1 MIQKRT
7 TEPSKNSVHAPWIHA
22 AGILTALWLM
32 IVFLITAVEAVA
44 YWTPGYYKMEY
55 EKYQVLDDLP
65 EMTMDDLLSV
75 TDEMM
80 AYLRGNREDL
90 HVFTT
95 MGGEYREFFN
105 AREIAHMEDVR
116 GLFLGGLWLR
126 RIGLMFTLAFA
137 ALLYFWKRGRKD
149 RSAYLARAVPGSLC
163 AGTGVFFAACLALA
177 AVISTDFSRYF
188 VVFHHIFFDND
199 LWILDPDTDRY
210 AHQHRARGVLYGYG
224 SADRHCFCHI
234 RDHFLRSLPV
244 PLAQGAESR
253 GKRGKLILYLC
264 FDFLYND
271 PKATKW
277 GLFIYEI

>member
-95 MGGEYREFFN
+95 MGG
-105 AREIAHMEDVR
+105 
-116 GLFLGGLWLR
+116 LWLR

-199 LWILDPDTDRY
+199 LWILDPNTDMLINIVPEAFFMDTALRI
-210 AHQHRARGVLYGYG
+210 AIVFAIFVTIFFGACL
-224 SADRHCFCHI
+224 
-234 RDHFLRSLPV
+234 FLWLKGRK
-244 PLAQGAESR
+244 AAEK
-253 GKRGKLILYLC
+253 GG
-264 FDFLYND
+264 N
-271 PKATKW
+271 
-277 GLFIYEI
+277 

>member
-95 MGGEYREFFN
+95 MDGEYREFFN
-105 AREIAHMEDVR
+105 RCV
-116 GLFLGGLWLR
+116 
-126 RIGLMFTLAFA
+126 
-137 ALLYFWKRGRKD
+137 
-149 RSAYLARAVPGSLC
+149 
-163 AGTGVFFAACLALA
+163 
-177 AVISTDFSRYF
+177 
-188 VVFHHIFFDND
+188 
-199 LWILDPDTDRY
+199 
-210 AHQHRARGVLYGYG
+210 
-224 SADRHCFCHI
+224 
-234 RDHFLRSLPV
+234 
-244 PLAQGAESR
+244 
-253 GKRGKLILYLC
+253 
-264 FDFLYND
+264 
-271 PKATKW
+271 
-277 GLFIYEI
+277 

>member
-149 RSAYLARAVPGSLC
+149 RSAYLARAVPAPSAQGPAFFSPPAWHWPPSYPQTFPGISLFSTISFLTTTFGSWILTQIC
-163 AGTGVFFAACLALA
+163 S
-177 AVISTDFSRYF
+177 STSCPRRS
-188 VVFHHIFFDND
+188 
-199 LWILDPDTDRY
+199 LWIRLC
-210 AHQHRARGVLYGYG
+210 G
-224 SADRHCFCHI
+224 SPL
-234 RDHFLRSLPV
+234 FLPHS
-244 PLAQGAESR
+244 
-253 GKRGKLILYLC
+253 
-264 FDFLYND
+264 
-271 PKATKW
+271 
-277 GLFIYEI
+277 

>member
-80 AYLRGNREDL
+80 AYLRGNR
-90 HVFTT
+90 
-95 MGGEYREFFN
+95 
-105 AREIAHMEDVR
+105 EDVR

-199 LWILDPDTDRY
+199 LWILDPDTDMLINIVPEAFFMDTALRI
-210 AHQHRARGVLYGYG
+210 AIVFATFVTIFFGACL
-224 SADRHCFCHI
+224 
-234 RDHFLRSLPV
+234 FLWLKGRK
-244 PLAQGAESR
+244 AAEK
-253 GKRGKLILYLC
+253 GG
-264 FDFLYND
+264 N
-271 PKATKW
+271 
-277 GLFIYEI
+277 

>member
-95 MGGEYREFFN
+95 MGEEYREFFN

-137 ALLYFWKRGRKD
+137 ALLYFWKRGVRTGAHTWPGQSPAPSAQGPAFFSPPAWHWPPSYPQTFPGISLFSTISFLTTTFGSWILTQICSSTSYPR
-149 RSAYLARAVPGSLC
+149 RS
-163 AGTGVFFAACLALA
+163 
-177 AVISTDFSRYF
+177 
-188 VVFHHIFFDND
+188 
-199 LWILDPDTDRY
+199 LWIRLC
-210 AHQHRARGVLYGYG
+210 G
-224 SADRHCFCHI
+224 SPL
-234 RDHFLRSLPV
+234 FLPYS
-244 PLAQGAESR
+244 
-253 GKRGKLILYLC
+253 
-264 FDFLYND
+264 
-271 PKATKW
+271 
-277 GLFIYEI
+277 

>member
-149 RSAYLARAVPGSLC
+149 RERIPGPGSPRLPLRRDRRFFRRLP
-163 AGTGVFFAACLALA
+163 GTGRRHIHRLFPVF
-177 AVISTDFSRYF
+177 R
-188 VVFHHIFFDND
+188 
-199 LWILDPDTDRY
+199 
-210 AHQHRARGVLYGYG
+210 
-224 SADRHCFCHI
+224 CF
-234 RDHFLRSLPV
+234 P
-244 PLAQGAESR
+244 P
-253 GKRGKLILYLC
+253 YL
-264 FDFLYND
+264 F
-271 PKATKW
+271 
-277 GLFIYEI
+277 